1 MQPTSPLPPLRLSA
15 PGPSGRVDAAVTLS
29 TVARLVASGAAVSKA
44 DLVAAAGLARTT
56 VSTAVD
62 ELLARGVLRPD
73 GARPTT
79 GRGRPADRLAMS
91 GRGGHV
97 LLADLGARG
106 AHLALVDLSQ
116 RVLAHGHI
124 EIDVQDG
131 PDAVLDAVEVGLD
144 ALRARTGTG
153 DAAVRAVV
161 RAVVIGLPGPVDGNL
176 GIPVRPPIM
185 PGWHAYPVSAR
196 LQRTFACPAVL
207 ENDVNLRAL
216 GEARALP
223 ADQAP
228 LLFVKVGTGI
238 GGGLVTREG
247 VLHHGADGA
256 AGDIG
261 HVRVR
266 GGPDVACACGN
277 VGCIEAVAS
286 AGAIARRLGAQPD
299 PNGEP
304 TIEDLRALIARGD
317 PDALGVVR
325 EAAGLIGELVA
336 TLVHFY
342 NPARVTLGGSLSAAS
357 DELLAGVRSVVY
369 QRALPLATRNLV
381 LTNSV
386 LGEYAGLAGAAVLG
400 IERVLSPARHGRPDR
415 TQALTVRPRRAG
427 RRAGA
432 PGARPPP
439 APPAPARRC
448 AGRPARARPATAPH
462 PPRSAGRRRRRT
474 QQDLAALQDD
484 QRAGPLP
491 RAVRPPAARLDGDHP
506 LVEARAQ
513 PAVQERHPGRIESVV
528 GSRRTHHALRGTGG
542 ACSRSS
548 TPVSERTRGS
558 VVPTS
563 RLSAARSAA
572 PGTRPRR
579 TSSRA
584 RARAA
589 ASSARDT
596 PSSAAVSAA
605 DQCRTSR
612 RISTVQCAPG
622 SGPAARAAP
631 DGASTGRRSW

>member
-1 MQPTSPLPPLRLSA
+1 MQPTSLMPPLRLSA
-15 PGPSGRVDAAVTLS
+15 PELSGRVDAAVTLS
-29 TVARLVASGAAVSKA
+29 AVARLVASGAAVSKA

-56 VSTAVD
+56 VSSAVD

-91 GRGGHV
+91 PRGGHV
-97 LLADLGARG
+97 LLADVGASG
-106 AHLALVDLSQ
+106 AHLAVVDLSQ
-116 RVLAHGHI
+116 QVLAHRH
-124 EIDVQDG
+124 IDVDVRDG
-131 PDAVLDAVEVGLD
+131 PDAVLSDVEAELG
-144 ALRARTGTG
+144 ALRGSAGPT
-153 DAAVRAVV
+153 

-196 LQRTFACPAVL
+196 LAHTFDCAAVL

-266 GGPDVACACGN
+266 GGPDVRCACGN

-286 AGAIARRLGAQPD
+286 AGAITRRLADQGHPAGIRSIAD
-299 PNGEP
+299 V
-304 TIEDLRALIARGD
+304 RALIARGD
-317 PDALGVVR
+317 PDALVVVR
-325 EAAGLIGELVA
+325 DAASLIGELVA

-342 NPARVTLGGSLSAAS
+342 NPARVTLGGSLTAAS

-400 IERVLSPARHGRPDR
+400 IERVLSAHSIG
-415 TQALTVRPRRAG
+415 TLT
-427 RRAGA
+427 
-432 PGARPPP
+432 
-439 APPAPARRC
+439 
-448 AGRPARARPATAPH
+448 
-462 PPRSAGRRRRRT
+462 
-474 QQDLAALQDD
+474 
-484 QRAGPLP
+484 
-491 RAVRPPAARLDGDHP
+491 AARG
-506 LVEARAQ
+506 
-513 PAVQERHPGRIESVV
+513 
-528 GSRRTHHALRGTGG
+528 
-542 ACSRSS
+542 
-548 TPVSERTRGS
+548 
-558 VVPTS
+558 
-563 RLSAARSAA
+563 
-572 PGTRPRR
+572 
-579 TSSRA
+579 
-584 RARAA
+584 
-589 ASSARDT
+589 
-596 PSSAAVSAA
+596 
-605 DQCRTSR
+605 
-612 RISTVQCAPG
+612 
-622 SGPAARAAP
+622 
-631 DGASTGRRSW
+631 